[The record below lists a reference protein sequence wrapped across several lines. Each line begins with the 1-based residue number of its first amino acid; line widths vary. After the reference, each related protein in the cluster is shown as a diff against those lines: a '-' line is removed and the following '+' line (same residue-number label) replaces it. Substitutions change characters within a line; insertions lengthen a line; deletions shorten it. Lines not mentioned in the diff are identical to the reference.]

1 MIALGVF
8 ALVIVLGEWG
18 QAQAQ
23 DPKAPYASMAPLD
36 QYLMVDRD
44 AEIAMTRSAAP
55 EAISRDADVLVL
67 ERHGYETAVKGKSGF
82 VCVVERSWMLPYDDP
97 EFWNPKVRLPLCLNP
112 PAAQSH
118 LPLTFNQTE
127 VAFSGMSKTQM
138 FDRTKTA
145 FDKSEL
151 PVPEPGSMCYMLSK
165 QQNFGPKYGNADPHL
180 MFWFPQKDHRIG
192 AQIFLVRLR
201 TYISTLRSQLP
212 SLLFQRPCGRTE
224 RLHTRMFT
232 DVRSQRAF
240 RHDHAKKIVE
250 IFRLGSQTVSQA
262 VYTGRNRDG

>member
-44 AEIAMTRSAAP
+44 AEIAMARSAAL
-55 EAISRDADVLVL
+55 EAISRDADVLAL
-67 ERHGYETAVKGKSGF
+67 GRHGYETAVKGKNGF

-112 PAAQSH
+112 PAARSH

-127 VAFSGMSKTQM
+127 LAFPGMSKTQM

-180 MFWFPQKDHRIG
+180 MFWFPQKDHMNWG
-192 AQIFLVRLR
+192 ADFPGSAVDVHQYSPQPITEFV
-201 TYISTLRSQLP
+201 ISASKWSDGTAA
-212 SLLFQRPCGRTE
+212 
-224 RLHTRMFT
+224 HTN
-232 DVRSQRAF
+232 V
-240 RHDHAKKIVE
+240 H
-250 IFRLGSQTVSQA
+250 
-262 VYTGRNRDG
+262 